1 MSILVIESIA
11 SVASRAGKA
20 RTAQPRPSGWHA
32 DFMTAKPGGKAAV
45 AGSCP
50 ALLLAGGT
58 VTGVVVIL

>member
-11 SVASRAGKA
+11 SVASIAEKA

-50 ALLLAGGT
+50 ALLAGGT